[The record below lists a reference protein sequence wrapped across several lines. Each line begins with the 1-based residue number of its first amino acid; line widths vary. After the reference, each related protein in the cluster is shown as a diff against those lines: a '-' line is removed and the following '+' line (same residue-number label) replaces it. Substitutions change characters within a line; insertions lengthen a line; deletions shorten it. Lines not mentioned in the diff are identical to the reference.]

1 MKARLLL
8 LVIAAL
14 ALLTI
19 APAAYSC
26 DGGTSYQGSGT
37 GQ

>member
-1 MKARLLL
+1 MKARLL

-14 ALLTI
+14 ALLGA

-26 DGGTSYQGSGT
+26 DGGTSYQGSGA
-37 GQ
+37 GK

>member
-1 MKARLLL
+1 MKVRLL

-14 ALLTI
+14 ALLGA

-26 DGGTSYQGSGT
+26 SDGGSSYQGSGA
-37 GQ
+37 GK